1 MYLWNHIFTAAL
13 SYNSH
18 MYFAMAIESGSVT
31 DSTAQDN
38 IPQKATPTSE
48 PTSFLNAY
56 LGKKKQCPV
65 PSNLLGLVSGNGYT
79 TRLSAERKHGTSFN

>member
-1 MYLWNHIFTAAL
+1 MHLFSHIFTAAL

-18 MYFAMAIESGSVT
+18 MYFAIAIESGSVT
-31 DSTAQDN
+31 DSTVQDN
-38 IPQKATPTSE
+38 IPQKAIPASE

-56 LGKKKQCPV
+56 LGKRKQCPV

-79 TRLSAERKHGTSFN
+79 TQLSPERKHVTSFN